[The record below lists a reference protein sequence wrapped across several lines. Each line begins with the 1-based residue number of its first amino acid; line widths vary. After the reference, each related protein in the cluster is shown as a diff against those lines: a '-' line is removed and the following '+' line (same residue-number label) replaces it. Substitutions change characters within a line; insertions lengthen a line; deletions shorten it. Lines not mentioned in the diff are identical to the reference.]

1 MDAHAA
7 VGGNGPG
14 RRVGT
19 AQLNWSMAL
28 RLAGEFQG
36 YARDL
41 HDLGV
46 DHLVQAIAPP
56 GTALASTLRINL
68 TLKRDLD
75 RGNAQPN
82 SLKNDFLRFGFE
94 IWSALALEDPR
105 SARWKQSLEALNTAR
120 NAIAHAEDQKLRRLA
135 AAGYPM
141 QLRTI
146 KTWRSHLNSLARTMD
161 RVVADSLAALTGQGA
176 PW

>member
-1 MDAHAA
+1 M
-7 VGGNGPG
+7 V
-14 RRVGT
+14 
-19 AQLNWSMAL
+19 L

-46 DHLVQAIAPP
+46 DHLVHSIAPP
-56 GTALASTLRINL
+56 GSPLASTLRINL

-75 RGNAQPN
+75 RGNAQSN
-82 SLKNDFLRFGFE
+82 SLKNDFLRFGFDM
-94 IWSALALEDPR
+94 WSALALKDPR
-105 SARWKQSLEALNTAR
+105 SARWKQSLEALNRAR
-120 NAIAHAEDQKLRRLA
+120 NAIAHAEDQKLRTLA
-135 AAGYPM
+135 AEGYPM
-141 QLRTI
+141 QLGTI
-146 KTWRSHLNSLARTMD
+146 RTWRTHLNSLARSMD